1 MKLMVLYTMET
12 VVVGGALAAVEPN
25 AVAVLD
31 VEDVKEHALEAVPV
45 PVEQLVAAVPEP
57 AREAAAVVPAPVP
70 EAVSIPVRESVIQ
83 HVLLRIRRN

>member
-12 VVVGGALAAVEPN
+12 VVMGGALAAVEPN

-31 VEDVKEHALEAVPV
+31 VEDVKEHALEAVTV
-45 PVEQLVAAVPEP
+45 SVEQLVAAVPEP
-57 AREAAAVVPAPVP
+57 AREAAAVVLAPVP